1 MRKILSAA
9 ALIIAT
15 LAAGFAQAQPAADDK
30 WPMRPIRFIVP
41 FTAGSSS
48 DIVARIVGQKL
59 GERLGQ
65 SIVVDNRVGASG
77 NIGTEAVARAEPDGY
92 TIGLANTSTHA
103 VASSLAASLPYDP
116 VKDFVPVAMIG
127 ASPFVMAVYPGVP
140 AKSVQELIALAK
152 TKPKTLSYAS
162 AGPASLA
169 HLSGALFEKMAGLE
183 LIHVPYRGSAQSVLD
198 LVEGRVQIQFGTL
211 APTLPLIRDGKVRAL
226 AITGAKR
233 NATLPDVPT
242 VAESGLPGYESSLWA
257 AIVVPT
263 GTPPA
268 IVARLNREVVALLS
282 DPEMVGS
289 LGKQGLDTDPGT
301 PEALAARIRTD
312 VEKWRDIIQ
321 KAGIRR

>member
-1 MRKILSAA
+1 MVRITTTL
-9 ALIIAT
+9 LLAT
-15 LAAGFAQAQPAADDK
+15 LAAGIAQAQPAAGDAK
-30 WPMRPIRFIVP
+30 WPSRSIRFIVP

-77 NIGTEAVARAEPDGY
+77 NIGTEAVARAEADGY

-103 VASSLAASLPYDP
+103 VAPSLAANLPYDP
-116 VKDFVPVAMIG
+116 VRDFLPVAMIG

-140 AKSVQELIALAK
+140 AKTVQELIALAK
-152 TKPKTLSYAS
+152 AKPRTLNYAS

-169 HLSGALFEKMAGLE
+169 HLSGALFEKMAGIE

-211 APTLPLIRDGKVRAL
+211 APTLPLIREGKVRAL

-242 VAESGLPGYESSLWA
+242 IAESGLPGYESSLWA
-257 AIVVPT
+257 AIVVPA

-268 IVARLNREVVALLS
+268 IVARLNREVVAVLT

-301 PEALAARIRTD
+301 PEALAARIRAD

-321 KAGIRR
+321 KAGIRGQ

>member
-1 MRKILSAA
+1 LRKAFPTA
-9 ALIIAT
+9 VLIIAMLVT
-15 LAAGFAQAQPAADDK
+15 GAAQAQPAAGDR
-30 WPMRPIRFIVP
+30 WPTRPIRFIVP

-92 TIGLANTSTHA
+92 TIGLANASTHA
-103 VASSLAASLPYDP
+103 VAPSLAATLPYDP

-140 AKSVQELIALAK
+140 AKTVQELIALAK
-152 TKPKTLSYAS
+152 DKPKTLSYAS

-169 HLSGALFEKMAGLE
+169 HLSGALFEKMAGIE

-226 AITGAKR
+226 AITGGKR

-242 VAESGLPGYESSLWA
+242 IAESGLPGYESSLWA
-257 AIVVPT
+257 AIVMPA
-263 GTPPA
+263 GTPPG
-268 IVARLNREVVALLS
+268 IVSRLNREVVALLN
-282 DPEMVGS
+282 DPEIVGS
-289 LGKQGLDTDPGT
+289 LGKQGLDIDAGT
-301 PEALAARIRTD
+301 PEALAARIRAD
-312 VEKWRDIIQ
+312 VEKWRDIVQ
-321 KAGIRR
+321 KARIRQ